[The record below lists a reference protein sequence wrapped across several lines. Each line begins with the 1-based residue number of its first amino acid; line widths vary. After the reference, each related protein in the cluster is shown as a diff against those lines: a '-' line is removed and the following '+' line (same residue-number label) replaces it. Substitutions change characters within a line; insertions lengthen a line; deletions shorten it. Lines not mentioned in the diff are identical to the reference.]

1 MSFFALLYDLSSL
14 SFTRSCKAFT
24 IHFSSALAFFDSVI
38 LHYIIPRTFYNSSYT
53 QNLLYIYAQITFST
67 PFRKPGLSPS
77 LLELEMLTSTGI
89 ADGADVPYLSI
100 LAMNVRTEIAYGLAR
115 DGCTAVFWKTDTS
128 SFLAQNWDWQE
139 EQKKNLINLSI
150 SQEGKPSISMITEAG
165 IIGKIGLNSRG
176 VGVCLNAIRA
186 QGVDFQRLPCHLAL
200 RTCLESTSTEE
211 AVAALKKVGVA
222 SSCHILV
229 ADSKSAIGLE
239 CSHIDIVELAME
251 RGVLTHTN
259 HYIKPHHGV
268 VDLMALKDSQ
278 TRFQRIE
285 QLVREQ
291 TNRLHETGTLGLEDI
306 RSLLKDGE
314 NCPTAICRSKTD
326 DSSIETLFNIVM
338 DLKNRRAEV
347 VTGKPSSVAEVL
359 FLVPRE

>member
-1 MSFFALLYDLSSL
+1 MKNISCSGSRTEIGLQHGRAAKTEIERGLSFYGVLFQKTAKLSWAQVCDTAAKFEPLLSSDWPDY
-14 SFTRSCKAFT
+14 CM
-24 IHFSSALAFFDSVI
+24 
-38 LHYIIPRTFYNSSYT
+38 
-53 QNLLYIYAQITFST
+53 
-67 PFRKPGLSPS
+67 
-77 LLELEMLTSTGI
+77 EMKGI